1 MATIKATV
9 LDAYAKHVSY
19 VDESTNEEVTYDYVS
34 LLVAD
39 KKRIAVYDYQL
50 RAMIPIKAKAALAA
64 VGLEKFAIALNNA
77 SVEYTETKV
86 KDASGEKV
94 KHEIKSLTINDEL
107 GLIDKWFE
115 KFLG

>member
-1 MATIKATV
+1 MAIIKATV
-9 LDAYAKHVSY
+9 LDAYAKHVNY
-19 VDESTNEEVTYDYVS
+19 IDESTNEEVTYDYVS

-50 RAMIPIKAKAALAA
+50 RTLIPIKAKAALAA
-64 VGLEKFAIALNNA
+64 VGLEKFAVVLNGA
-77 SVEYTETKV
+77 DVEYAETKV
-86 KDASGEKV
+86 KDASGEKT

-107 GLIDKWFE
+107 GLIEEWFK

>member
-1 MATIKATV
+1 MTTIKATV
-9 LDAYAKHVSY
+9 LDACAKHVNY
-19 VDESTNEEVTYDYVS
+19 VDKSTNEEVTYDYVS
-34 LLVAD
+34 FLVGD

-50 RAMIPIKAKAALAA
+50 RAMIPVKAKAALAA

-77 SVEYTETKV
+77 TVEYDEIKG

-94 KHEIKSLTINDEL
+94 DREIKSLTINDEL

>member
-50 RAMIPIKAKAALAA
+50 RAIIPIKAKAALAA
-64 VGLEKFAIALNNA
+64 VGLEKFAVALNNA
-77 SVEYTETKV
+77 NVEYTETKV

>member
-1 MATIKATV
+1 MTTNQVIN
-9 LDAYAKHVSY
+9 LDCREKENQEVE
-19 VDESTNEEVTYDYVS
+19 ESTNEEVTYDYVS
-34 LLVAD
+34 LLVGD

-86 KDASGEKV
+86 KEASGEKV

-107 GLIDKWFE
+107 GLIEKWFE